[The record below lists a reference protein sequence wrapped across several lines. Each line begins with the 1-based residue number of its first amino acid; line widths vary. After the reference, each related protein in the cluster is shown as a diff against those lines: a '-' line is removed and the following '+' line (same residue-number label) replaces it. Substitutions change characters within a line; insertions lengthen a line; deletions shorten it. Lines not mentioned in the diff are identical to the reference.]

1 MIFVNEERK
10 KLFDNG
16 ILTQEDL
23 NLSLGIVL
31 SKEQIN
37 SLKSDILQTQQIYLI
52 LVQILME
59 VKEMEKKNGQI
70 NKHH

>member
-59 VKEMEKKNGQI
+59 VKEMEKKTG
-70 NKHH
+70 

>member
-37 SLKSDILQTQQIYLI
+37 SLKSDIL
-52 LVQILME
+52 
-59 VKEMEKKNGQI
+59 
-70 NKHH
+70 